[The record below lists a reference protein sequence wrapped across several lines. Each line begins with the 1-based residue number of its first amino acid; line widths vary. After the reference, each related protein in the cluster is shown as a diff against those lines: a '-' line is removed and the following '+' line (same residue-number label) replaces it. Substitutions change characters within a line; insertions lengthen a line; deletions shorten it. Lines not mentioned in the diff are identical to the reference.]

1 MKQIGLNKLLYDRR
15 LELGFS
21 LKEASIR
28 LDITKSKLRAIE
40 SGYIKVKNKKL
51 QKQFILRYEL
61 EENFFDKDVLGYPS
75 SIEDDVEEVED
86 SKVKKILKSIW
97 FKIGSIILSLGF
109 VAMTVIGLNN
119 QYTSLAAPCFS
130 NNYYNVAKYVEENGT
145 QRLPIDAKT
154 SEMLATSFKT
164 VSYDV
169 PESVDR
175 VFFYESINFLVD
187 TFDGTLYDEYLG
199 YAFFNCG
206 GEINLKDATGLE
218 LGNAYIWYESRMT
231 ESGER
236 LHFYAYD
243 QDSFFKSQIA
253 HFSVDFNYKTLKFS
267 YNLMQLRGMSG
278 YLEKVESD
286 SIYTNIYKSVFEQ
299 YFPIFELS
307 KQEFIEA
314 KSNVLGYTNIID
326 FNNDQAD
333 GLNAYNHQTGRDTSM
348 VSFGIIFATLFFALF
363 VYSLIVSTRF
373 GKKVYDAVS
382 VESEDIIGDGTVPKA
397 KKVRELPKNNFP
409 MPIVPEALIRI
420 VAFVL
425 MVLGSLS
432 LYFIFKSIINFDIEG
447 TLESLSFRADVASF
461 TVLGMMLIFFI
472 KLDIIQ
478 NKKSTFILNYTLF
491 FAGFVFYV
499 FSLLI
504 NELFAISPALNRFS
518 IILDFL
524 PGNIVWG
531 ILAFNL
537 LTSILL
543 RRPKFK
549 KNEKRN
555 TIIYRCSAIL
565 PLGYMIAS
573 SVVQIG
579 KKLWG
584 WELPHAVSSLF
595 FTKALIITA
604 FTILYCLVIYV
615 YKRIVE
621 FKFGSEK
628 AKVYELGNR
637 YQYIKNL
644 LVALVFVGLALFDM
658 FAAKNPN
665 LSKMGFGS
673 NYIGLFCVLPLIL
686 LYHPHRGQRNKKMD
700 LLFNIGYGFSLMIG
714 ILLIV
719 SSVSIYITSL

>member
-1 MKQIGLNKLLYDRR
+1 MKQTGLNKLLYDRR
-15 LELGFS
+15 LELGLSFR
-21 LKEASIR
+21 EACIR
-28 LDITKSKLRAIE
+28 LDISKRKLHAIE
-40 SGYIKVKNKKL
+40 SGYIRVKNKKL

-61 EENFFDKDVLGYPS
+61 DENFFDKDVLGYPS
-75 SIEDDVEEVED
+75 SLEDDVEEVED
-86 SKVKKILKSIW
+86 SKVKKIFKSIW
-97 FKIGSIILSLGF
+97 FKIGTIILSLGF
-109 VAMTVIGLNN
+109 VAMTVVGLNN

-130 NNYYNVAKYVEENGT
+130 TNYYNAAKYVEENGT
-145 QRLPIDAKT
+145 KRLPIDSKT

-164 VSYDV
+164 ISYDV
-169 PESVDR
+169 PESSDG
-175 VFFYESINFLVD
+175 VFFYESLNFLVG

-199 YAFFNCG
+199 YAFFNCA
-206 GEINLKDATGLE
+206 GEIDLKDATGLD

-231 ESGER
+231 ETGER

-243 QDSFFKSQIA
+243 QDSLFKSQIA
-253 HFSVDFNYKTLKFS
+253 HFSVDFNYKTLKFT

-278 YLEKVESD
+278 FLEKVETD
-286 SIYTNIYKSVFEQ
+286 SIYTNIYKSVFEE

-307 KQEFIEA
+307 KQEFMEA
-314 KSNVLGYTNIID
+314 KSDVLGYTNIVD
-326 FNNDQAD
+326 FNNDQSN
-333 GLNAYNHQTGRDTSM
+333 GLSEYNRQTGRDVAL
-348 VSFGIIFATLFFALF
+348 VSCGIIFATVFFALF
-363 VYSLIVSTRF
+363 IYSLIITTKF

-382 VESEDIIGDGTVPKA
+382 IESEDIIGDGSVSKT
-397 KKVRELPKNNFP
+397 KKTRELPKNNFP
-409 MPIVPEALIRI
+409 TPLVPEALIRF
-420 VAFVL
+420 VAFIL

-432 LYFIFKSIINFDIEG
+432 LYFIFKSIIDFDIEG
-447 TLESLSFRADVASF
+447 TLESLSFRAEVASF
-461 TVLGMMLIFFI
+461 TVLGMMLIFFV

-478 NKKSTFILNYTLF
+478 NKKSTFILNYSLF

-504 NELFAISPALNRFS
+504 DELFAISPALNRFS

-565 PLGYMIAS
+565 PLGYMIGS

-584 WELPHAVSSLF
+584 WDLPHAVSSLF

-604 FTILYCLVIYV
+604 FTILYCLVIYI

-621 FKFGSEK
+621 LKFGSEN
-628 AKVYELGNR
+628 AKVYEYGNR

-644 LVALVFVGLALFDM
+644 LVALVFVGLGLFDM
-658 FAAKNPN
+658 FAEKNPS
-665 LSKMGFGS
+665 LAKMGFGS

-686 LYHPHRGQRNKKMD
+686 LYHPHRGTRNKKMD
-700 LLFNIGYGFSLMIG
+700 LLFNVGYGFSLMIG

-719 SSVSIYITSL
+719 SSISIYITSL

>member
-1 MKQIGLNKLLYDRR
+1 MKQVGLNRLLYDRR

-21 LKEASIR
+21 IREACIR
-28 LDITKSKLRAIE
+28 LDISKSKLRAIE
-40 SGYIKVKNKKL
+40 SGYINVKNKKL

-61 EENFFDKDVLGYPS
+61 AEDFFDKDVLGYPS
-75 SIEDDVEEVED
+75 SLEDEVEEVED
-86 SKVKKILKSIW
+86 NKAKKFLKSIW
-97 FKIGSIILSLGF
+97 FKIATLILSFGF
-109 VAMTVIGLNN
+109 VAMTIVGLNN
-119 QYTSLAAPCFS
+119 QINSLAAPCFTS
-130 NNYYNVAKYVEENGT
+130 AYNNTAKYVEENGT
-145 QRLPIDAKT
+145 KHLAIDSKT
-154 SEMLATSFKT
+154 SELLATSFKS

-169 PESVDR
+169 PKTADN
-175 VFFYESINFLVD
+175 VFFYESINFLVG

-206 GEINLKDATGLE
+206 GEINLKDATGLDI
-218 LGNAYIWYESRMT
+218 GNAYIWYESRMT
-231 ESGER
+231 ETGER

-243 QDSFFKSQIA
+243 QDSLFKSQIA
-253 HFSVDFNYKTLKFS
+253 HFSVDFNNKTLKFT
-267 YNLMQLRGMSG
+267 YNLVQMRGMSG
-278 YLEKVESD
+278 YLEKVEGE
-286 SIYTNIYKSVFEQ
+286 SIYANIYKGIFEE
-299 YFPIFELS
+299 YFPTFEAS
-307 KQEFIEA
+307 KQEFMEA
-314 KSNVLGYTNIID
+314 KSDVLGYKNITD
-326 FNNDQAD
+326 FNSDQAN
-333 GLNAYNHQTGRDTSM
+333 GLKTYNRQTGRDTAM
-348 VSFGIIFATLFFALF
+348 VSCGIIFATLFFALC

-382 VESEDIIGDGTVPKA
+382 VESEDIISESNTK

-409 MPIVPEALIRI
+409 MPIIPEALIRI
-420 VAFVL
+420 VAFFL
-425 MVLGSLS
+425 MVTGSLS
-432 LYFIFKSIINFDIEG
+432 LYFIFNSIINFDIEG

-461 TVLGMMLIFFI
+461 TVLGMILIFFI

-504 NELFAISPALNRFS
+504 DELFAISPALNRFS

-549 KNEKRN
+549 NNEKRN
-555 TIIYRCSAIL
+555 TIIYRCCAII

-573 SVVQIG
+573 SIIQIG

-584 WELPHAVSSLF
+584 WNLPHAVSSLF

-621 FKFGSEK
+621 FKYGSEK
-628 AKVYELGNR
+628 AKIYELGNR
-637 YQYIKNL
+637 YQFIKNF
-644 LVALVFVGLALFDM
+644 LVALIFVGLALFDM
-658 FAAKNPN
+658 FGGKNPG
-665 LSKMGFGS
+665 LAKMGFGS
-673 NYIGLFCVLPLIL
+673 NYIGLFCALPLIL
-686 LYHPHRGQRNKKMD
+686 LYHPHRGQRNKKWD
-700 LLFNIGYGFSLMIG
+700 LLFNVGYGFSLMIG
-714 ILLIV
+714 ILLIL
-719 SSVSIYITSL
+719 STVSIYITSL